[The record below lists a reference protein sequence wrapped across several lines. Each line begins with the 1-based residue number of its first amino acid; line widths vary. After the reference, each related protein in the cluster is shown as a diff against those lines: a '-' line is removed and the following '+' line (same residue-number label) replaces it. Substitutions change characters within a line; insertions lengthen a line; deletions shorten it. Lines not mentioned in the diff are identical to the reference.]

1 MTHTAKT
8 FPELIQSLLNAGFF
22 TPAFRRSPFK
32 CNGRWVC
39 CVEVRD
45 AQ

>member
-1 MTHTAKT
+1 MTYIAPN
-8 FPELIQSLLNAGFF
+8 FPALIQALRNQGFSYLE
-22 TPAFRRSPFK
+22 FRRSPFK

-39 CVEVRD
+39 EVRN